1 MSARDKAAQP
11 KQGDDSAEPGLQAV
25 ALRGLAVAVAATAM
39 LAALLACL
47 PPLQVRHLPY
57 MAVRVVC
64 CILRARHMR
73 IHLLT
78 CAASVFPHS
87 QPHEF
92 RAIVSNFP
100 PSSLTAVITLRDTL
114 LSYAQAH
121 PVRQGAACCIPTER
135 VGVNLLHPLC
145 IPPLCFL
152 TVCSLAPP
160 QAWTALGILSLYV
173 TMQAFAIP
181 GTVSLSLLSGAL
193 YGTVRGFALVAAV
206 STVGAVACYGLS
218 SLLGRPLAAALFGR
232 ARLDRFRAEIAARR
246 HALLGYIVFLRLT
259 PLLPNVF
266 INVASPI
273 VGVPLADFAAGTIV
287 GCAPNNWLA
296 AHAGARLGELRS
308 LADLY
313 SLRALLLCAAAG
325 GIALLPAL
333 LQRGDR
339 RGAAVSVHKL
349 Q

>member
-1 MSARDKAAQP
+1 MSARDKATQP

-25 ALRGLAVAVAATAM
+25 ALRGLAVAAAATAM

-47 PPLQVRHLPY
+47 PPL
-57 MAVRVVC
+57 
-64 CILRARHMR
+64 
-73 IHLLT
+73 
-78 CAASVFPHS
+78 

-121 PVRQGAACCIPTER
+121 P
-135 VGVNLLHPLC
+135 
-145 IPPLCFL
+145 
-152 TVCSLAPP
+152 
-160 QAWTALGILSLYV
+160 AWTALGILSLYV